1 MQDKYKREKF
11 INESEKFIT
20 YLCDQAFMKLWV
32 YPNVYYETGKE
43 FCDCLI
49 IFENNILIFSVKDYK
64 YSGRT
69 QDIAWNRWKHK
80 TVDGCIKQINGAE
93 KELLNHP
100 NNLYIDSKCQH
111 KLPIKFDTR
120 NIKIY
125 RFIVALGFSQDLGIL
140 YSDKQTEVDENIGI
154 CRLPKNKIYH
164 ILDSTNYE
172 LIFSELNTINDFI
185 DFYKEKENVISELE
199 TLEYYGES
207 TLLALYYE
215 NMDKIGN
222 HRILP
227 ENFKEKQF
235 LVKDDLWK
243 NIINNLQYLYKYKED
258 KKSYIVDRL
267 IEKSI
272 FYEQHN
278 QLIGNIDV
286 QNDDSAIK
294 EFAKLTRFQRR
305 TIGDTILELYKK
317 AFTLQ
322 LGERYARYMLENNST
337 AFVFIV
343 VLYDNKSK
351 EQSFRE
357 SLRNMLDVACG
368 CLKNKI
374 STLEKIVGLAFIPD
388 ELNFSLGE
396 DYILL
401 KCENWNE
408 NDIKYYEDQN
418 QYYRFW
424 KQKIQPQI
432 KSYDEFPRA

>member
-64 YSGRT
+64 YSGKT
-69 QDIAWNRWKHK
+69 QDIAWKRWKHK
-80 TVDGCIKQINGAE
+80 TVDGCIKQIDGAE
-93 KELLNHP
+93 KWLLNHP
-100 NNLYIDSKCQH
+100 NDLYIDSKCKH
-111 KLPIKFDTR
+111 KLPIKFDNK

-125 RFIVALGFSQDLGIL
+125 RFIVELGFHQDIGIL
-140 YSDKQTEVDENIGI
+140 YSDKSTEVDKSIGI
-154 CRLPKNKIYH
+154 CKLPRNKIYH
-164 ILDSTNYE
+164 ILDSINYE
-172 LIFSELNTINDFI
+172 LIFSELNTISNFI
-185 DFYKEKENVISELE
+185 DFYKEKENIISKLE
-199 TLEYYGES
+199 TFGYYGES

-215 NMDKIGN
+215 KMDKTEK

-227 ENFKEKQF
+227 ENFSEKELIIQ
-235 LVKDDLWK
+235 DDLWK
-243 NIINNLQYLYKYKED
+243 NVIKNPQYFIRCKENEN
-258 KKSYIVDRL
+258 SYIVDQL
-267 IEKSI
+267 INKSI
-272 FYEQHN
+272 FYEQYN
-278 QLIGNIDV
+278 RLIGNIDV
-286 QNDDSAIK
+286 QNEDSAIK

-305 TIGDTILELYKK
+305 VIGDTIFELYKK
-317 AFTLQ
+317 AFNLQ
-322 LGERYARYMLENNST
+322 FCERYARYMLEDDHT

-343 VLYDNKSK
+343 VLYDNKS
-351 EQSFRE
+351 EETSFRE

-368 CLKNKI
+368 SLKNKI
-374 STLEKIVGLAFIPD
+374 STLEKIVGLAFIPN
-388 ELNFSLGE
+388 ELDFSLGE

-401 KCENWNE
+401 KCEDWNE
-408 NDIKYYEDQN
+408 NDIKYYEEQN

-432 KSYDEFPRA
+432 KSYDEFPKA